1 MLVHLHD
8 SFSNKYMLN
17 YYKILG
23 WLNPQM
29 WIQRADCKVTSKF
42 LTARLGGQWP

>member
-1 MLVHLHD
+1 MLVHLHMIL
-8 SFSNKYMLN
+8 FFNKYMLN

-42 LTARLGGQWP
+42 